1 MLPLPRLPLVSALA
15 AVATVGSSFALEVPD
30 FALSDENDTSPR
42 SGQLVSPRDYRH
54 QVTAWYFGA
63 AT

>member
-1 MLPLPRLPLVSALA
+1 MKNIERGLLAGLGFALLSA
-15 AVATVGSSFALEVPD
+15 ATVRAEVPD
-30 FALSDENDTSPR
+30 FALEDENPTSPR
-42 SGQLVSPRDYRH
+42 RGEVVSPRDYRH